1 MVLPYG
7 RAVLGDRKVCRS
19 LDPVRQPD
27 TVPLTPFGDGMRR
40 TKPQSR
46 STTMHSIL
54 QAHVAPTIARFTLYR
69 TLRRITG
76 PAFAYRIAF
85 GGRA

>member
-1 MVLPYG
+1 MG
-7 RAVLGDRKVCRS
+7 GRKVCRS

-27 TVPLTPFGDGMRR
+27 TVPLTPFGDGRR
-40 TKPQSR
+40 ITKPKSR
-46 STTMHSIL
+46 SIPVHSII
-54 QAHVAPTIARFTLYR
+54 QAHAASTITRFTLYR

>member
-1 MVLPYG
+1 
-7 RAVLGDRKVCRS
+7 
-19 LDPVRQPD
+19 
-27 TVPLTPFGDGMRR
+27 
-40 TKPQSR
+40 
-46 STTMHSIL
+46 MHSII
-54 QAHVAPTIARFTLYR
+54 QAHAAPTITRFTLYR

>member
-1 MVLPYG
+1 
-7 RAVLGDRKVCRS
+7 
-19 LDPVRQPD
+19 
-27 TVPLTPFGDGMRR
+27 
-40 TKPQSR
+40 
-46 STTMHSIL
+46 MHSIL

>member
-1 MVLPYG
+1 
-7 RAVLGDRKVCRS
+7 
-19 LDPVRQPD
+19 
-27 TVPLTPFGDGMRR
+27 
-40 TKPQSR
+40 
-46 STTMHSIL
+46 MHSII
-54 QAHVAPTIARFTLYR
+54 QAHAASTITRFTLYR